1 MERCTSEWKVVAT
14 SIYREEAGDKRRTR
28 RRFHPTGVDPGQDR
42 AVFAGL
48 LSRECRM
55 SGWSGMEYDPQW
67 E

>member
-14 SIYREEAGDKRRTR
+14 SIYREEAGDKRRW
-28 RRFHPTGVDPGQDR
+28 DR
-42 AVFAGL
+42 AAEGDL

-55 SGWSGMEYDPQW
+55 SAWFGMEYDPQW